1 MENRHITQ
9 RLLTILLI
17 SIVLL
22 SGCRTSTATENTE
35 TENKRSLAPQRVD
48 IRGQIVMLRYHEG
61 QFVMEVE
68 GRAPS
73 PDSRYNRA
81 YVLVLPTTEI
91 IGLDGKS
98 VNMNELTQGQNV
110 AVLLRG
116 QGEGD
121 FVGVGV
127 ARKMWL
133 EEFY

>member
-1 MENRHITQ
+1 MKSRHITQ
-9 RLLTILLI
+9 ELLTILLV

-35 TENKRSLAPQRVD
+35 TENNRSLAPQRVD

-73 PDSRYNRA
+73 PNSRYNRA

-91 IGLDGKS
+91 TGLDGQS

>member
-1 MENRHITQ
+1 MKNRHITQ
-9 RLLTILLI
+9 TLLTILLV
-17 SIVLL
+17 SIAFL
-22 SGCRTSTATENTE
+22 SGCRSSTATENTG
-35 TENKRSLAPQRVD
+35 TENNRSLAPQRVD

-61 QFVMEVE
+61 QYVMEVE

-73 PDSRYNRA
+73 PNSRYNRA

-91 IGLDGKS
+91 TGLDGQS

-121 FVGVGV
+121 FVGMGV

>member
-1 MENRHITQ
+1 MRTKYKPQI
-9 RLLTILLI
+9 LLTLLFFAALCLGGC
-17 SIVLL
+17 STSVA
-22 SGCRTSTATENTE
+22 SGSTEAEGN
-35 TENKRSLAPQRVD
+35 RSLAPDRVD

-61 QFVMEVE
+61 QFVLEVE

-73 PDSRYNRA
+73 PNSRYNRA

-91 IGLDGKS
+91 IGLDGKG

-121 FVGVGV
+121 FVGMGV
-127 ARKMWL
+127 ARKMWI
-133 EEFY
+133 EEPY

>member
-1 MENRHITQ
+1 MT
-9 RLLTILLI
+9 LI
-17 SIVLL
+17 FVSTLLL
-22 SGCRTSTATENTE
+22 SGCRTTTATET
-35 TENKRSLAPQRVD
+35 TATDDYRSLAQKRVD
-48 IRGQIVMLRYHEG
+48 IRGQITTLRYHEG
-61 QFVMEVE
+61 QYVMMVE

-73 PDSRYNRA
+73 ADSRYNSA

-91 IGLDGKS
+91 IGIEGQS
-98 VNMNELTQGQNV
+98 VNMNELVQGINV

-127 ARKMWL
+127 ARKMWI

>member
-1 MENRHITQ
+1 MKNRHITQ
-9 RLLTILLI
+9 GLLTMLLV
-17 SIVLL
+17 SIVSL
-22 SGCRTSTATENTE
+22 SGCRSSSATENTG
-35 TENKRSLAPQRVD
+35 TENNRSLAPQRVD

-61 QFVMEVE
+61 QYVMEVE

-73 PDSRYNRA
+73 PNSRYNRA

-91 IGLDGKS
+91 TGLDGQS

-121 FVGVGV
+121 FVGMGV

>member
-1 MENRHITQ
+1 MKNRHIIQ
-9 RLLTILLI
+9 RLLTILLV
-17 SIVLL
+17 SIVFL
-22 SGCRTSTATENTE
+22 SGCRSSSATENTG
-35 TENKRSLAPQRVD
+35 TENNRSLAPQRVD

-61 QFVMEVE
+61 QYVMEVE

-73 PDSRYNRA
+73 PNSRYNRA

-91 IGLDGKS
+91 TGLDGQS

-121 FVGVGV
+121 FVGMGV